1 MQHIYTLVYTIAG
14 LALLVPF
21 VHAGPTAVIPD
32 FPKAGSMTVVAY
44 DPETA
49 VFEEVAVRAPAD
61 AAVDAALFV
70 AGSAADVAAAL
81 EAGASVHARQGELG
95 VTPLHNA
102 PSVAVAEALLDAG
115 ADPNARNTYDMTP
128 LHNQVIRRRVEVVQL
143 LLEAGALAS
152 AQDFRGDTALDWVH
166 PPRWGILPSSPEM
179 RALLQEALAAEMA
192 EDNPE

>member
-1 MQHIYTLVYTIAG
+1 MFRRSV
-14 LALLVPF
+14 LALCCSVF
-21 VHAGPTAVIPD
+21 GVGFAWAGPTAVVPD
-32 FPKAGSMTVVAY
+32 FPQVGATTILEY

-49 VFEEVAVRAPAD
+49 MWEESAVRAPAD

-95 VTPLHNA
+95 VTPLHNT

-128 LHNQVIRRRVEVVQL
+128 LHNQVIRGRIGIVRVL
-143 LLEAGALAS
+143 LDAGALAS
-152 AQDFRGDTALDWVH
+152 ARDFRGATALDWVD
-166 PPRWGILPSSPEM
+166 PPRPGLSPATPEM
-179 RALLQEALAAEMA
+179 VQLLEEAMAAEM
-192 EDNPE
+192 E